1 MTNTMESGIDFAHR
15 ERFHGLLVA
24 DRANATDL
32 IETIKGGLGSFSVSQ
47 RGVIAVDEHDPEGQS
62 VAMQRSESAVMLAQ
76 ARQHLDEI
84 NVALARLEDGSY
96 GVCEGCG
103 RSIPLARLR
112 ARPQATRCISCA
124 QSLGI

>member
-1 MTNTMESGIDFAHR
+1 MTNTMESGIDLAQR
-15 ERFHGLLVA
+15 DRFHGLLVA
-24 DRANATDL
+24 DRAAATEL
-32 IETIKGGLGSFSVSQ
+32 IETIKGGLDSFSVSQ

-62 VAMQRSESAVMLAQ
+62 VAVQRSESAVMLAQ
-76 ARQHLDEI
+76 ARQHLDEV
-84 NVALARLEDGSY
+84 NAAMSRLEDGSY

-103 RSIPLARLR
+103 RGIPLARLK

>member
-1 MTNTMESGIDFAHR
+1 MTNTMESGIDLAQR
-15 ERFHGLLVA
+15 DRFHGLLVA
-24 DRANATDL
+24 DRASATDL
-32 IETIKGGLGSFSVSQ
+32 IDALKGGLNSFSVSQ
-47 RGVIAVDEHDPEGQS
+47 RGVIAADEHDPEGPS
-62 VAMQRSESAVMLAQ
+62 IAVQRSESAVMLAQ

-84 NVALARLEDGSY
+84 NAAMARLDDGSY